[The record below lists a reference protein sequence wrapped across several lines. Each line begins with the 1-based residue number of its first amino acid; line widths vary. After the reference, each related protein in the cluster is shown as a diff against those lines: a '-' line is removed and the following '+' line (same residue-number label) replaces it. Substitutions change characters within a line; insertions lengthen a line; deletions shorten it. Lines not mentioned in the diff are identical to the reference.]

1 MTTIN
6 PGVHRSGSAPRSFRP
21 DEVGGGLHGA
31 TRAQPLGTLPPGGHA
46 GCCRAGRRAGRPHG
60 GRRHRVAPVLA
71 ALRSTLEECA
81 TIRTAAEEWTLF
93 WLITIPGSR
102 QRVAHAEEQAQRL
115 LAQFQLEAPAERAV
129 SAAAVRQSGQ
139 AAAEQLLADA
149 TEEARRLRERAADR
163 LPAVVDHVVAL
174 VRADLLGEEPR

>member
-6 PGVHRSGSAPRSFRP
+6 PGVHRSGSAPGSFRP
-21 DEVGGGLHGA
+21 DDVRGGLHGA

-46 GCCRAGRRAGRPHG
+46 GLPTDRTADAATE
-60 GRRHRVAPVLA
+60 VAPVLA
-71 ALRSTLEECA
+71 ALRPTLEECA
-81 TIRTAAEEWTLF
+81 TIRTAAEEMA
-93 WLITIPGSR
+93 R
-102 QRVAHAEEQAQRL
+102 QRVADAEEQAQRL
-115 LAQFQLEAPAERAV
+115 LAQFQLEAPEERAV

-139 AAAEQLLADA
+139 AAVEQLLADA
-149 TEEARRLRERAADR
+149 TEEARRLRERAASR